1 MQIFAFACGY
11 ACRATRNLIGS
22 SHCNALIGRWAHSIY
37 LSSLSVRD
45 SGLLVGSP
53 RMRHLQIAFATLA
66 NRQFLDTS
74 SSHAILAF
82 RTDWVRAHHIPT
94 CKKTSQQAVVARTAP
109 FVPAPLICTLA
120 DREPH
125 LYALA
130 ASAHPWCGLLRL
142 LLALPGRFFREWF
155 RVADLLNG
163 VCVILCC
170 VLLRLRLFFVAGI
183 CESERWRV
191 AGAVCGHL

>member
-1 MQIFAFACGY
+1 
-11 ACRATRNLIGS
+11 
-22 SHCNALIGRWAHSIY
+22 
-37 LSSLSVRD
+37 
-45 SGLLVGSP
+45 
-53 RMRHLQIAFATLA
+53 MRHLQIAFATLA

-109 FVPAPLICTLA
+109 FALAPLICTLA

-183 CESERWRV
+183 CESERWRARDGKFTARWLQYWSHASGNTGMV
-191 AGAVCGHL
+191 GLSTPGFPFSS